1 MKKFYLTTPL
11 YYVND
16 KPHIGHAYTT
26 VAADVLARWKRLKG
40 ESVFF
45 LTGTD
50 EHGSKIAQAAE
61 AHKVSPIEYADR
73 LSAEFKKLWVALGIT
88 NDDFIRTTEKRHV
101 DVVQKIFQKL
111 QDQGDIFKGFYE
123 DWYCVSDES
132 FWLESQLK
140 EGKCPECG
148 RAVQKLKE
156 ETYFFKLSKYEKP
169 LLDYYSEHTELL
181 SPPHRGSEM
190 INFVKSGLK
199 DLSVSR
205 LNEKW
210 GIPVPSDPKH
220 TVYVWFDALINYI
233 TVAGYDPAS
242 ANPASA
248 PGFKDLWP
256 CDVHF
261 VGKEIFRFHVVI
273 WPAMLMALGLP
284 LPKKVFA
291 HGWWTVDGQ
300 KMSKSRGNMVDPIT
314 VAQDFGV
321 DGFRYFILREIP
333 FGVDGDFSIRALQKR
348 YNTELANDLGNL
360 FSRAL
365 NLIEKNM
372 GGTVKEL
379 PKRLTIGELSSGEPQ
394 KTIDAAYDQ
403 VAFGEVLERL
413 MNVAKD
419 GNLFMEKN
427 APWKLAKENPERCAE
442 VLSEVAVVLAWVTA
456 GFYPFMPEV
465 TEKMWA
471 LLGQS
476 KPLKEIG
483 WKIFQD
489 PLKYFETGRA
499 MTKGAILFPK
509 KETK

>member
-1 MKKFYLTTPL
+1 MKTFYLSTPL

-40 ESVFF
+40 EPVFF

-61 AHKVSPIEYADR
+61 AHKCSPLEYADR
-73 LSAEFKKLWVALGIT
+73 LSGDFKNLWMALNIT
-88 NDDFIRTTEKRHV
+88 NDDFIRTTEARHV
-101 DVVQKIFQKL
+101 DVVQKVFQKL

-123 DWYCVSDES
+123 DWYCVADES
-132 FWLESQLK
+132 FWLEGQLVD
-140 EGKCPECG
+140 GKCPECG

-169 LLDYYSEHTELL
+169 LLEHYAKHPEFL
-181 SPPHRGSEM
+181 SPSHRGSEM
-190 INFVKSGLK
+190 INFVKSGLR

-233 TVAGYDPAS
+233 TASGY
-242 ANPASA
+242 NPAAASDRFGA
-248 PGFKDLWP
+248 LWP
-256 CDVHF
+256 CDIHF
-261 VGKEIFRFHVVI
+261 VGKEIFRFHTVI
-273 WPAMLMALGLP
+273 WPAMLMALNLP

-300 KMSKSRGNMVDPIT
+300 KMSKSRGNMVDPIA
-314 VAQDFGV
+314 VAKDFGV

-333 FGVDGDFSIRALQKR
+333 FGVDGDFSLAALEKR

-372 GGTVKEL
+372 GGTVQKL
-379 PKRLTIGELSSGEPQ
+379 PAALTIGGLGGGAVQ
-394 KTIDAAYDQ
+394 KSIDEAYDQ
-403 VAFGEVLERL
+403 AAFADVLELL
-413 MNVAKD
+413 MNVVKD
-419 GNLFMEKN
+419 ANLFMEKN
-427 APWKLAKENPERCAE
+427 APWKLAKENPSKCAE
-442 VLSEVAVVLAWVTA
+442 VLSEAAVTLAWVAA
-456 GFYPFMPEV
+456 GFYPFMPEICG
-465 TEKMWA
+465 KMWA

-476 KPLKEIG
+476 KPLNEAA
-483 WKIFQD
+483 WNVFQD
-489 PLKYFETGRA
+489 PLKHFETGRT

-509 KETK
+509 KVPQ